1 MKKGK
6 WLVLLVLAWLP
17 SLVSAAGTQPYSLSI
32 EIYAGLTTA
41 EQSMSRPFLQEL
53 MAFKEGTGPPPG
65 QLGRILHLEHPAAP
79 DFDLVGEG
87 TADGQTRSVRVRVTQ
102 KPDGRLFLQ
111 FSDLGGPSQSF
122 FSHNQLLIGPGERQ
136 FLRFQDTPGSPGSG
150 GKVLTSV
157 VLVTTSKQ

>member
-1 MKKGK
+1 
-6 WLVLLVLAWLP
+6 
-17 SLVSAAGTQPYSLSI
+17 
-32 EIYAGLTTA
+32 
-41 EQSMSRPFLQEL
+41 MSQPFLQRL
-53 MAFKEGTGPPPG
+53 MAFSEGTGPAPAE
-65 QLGRILHLEHPAAP
+65 LDRILHLEHQAAP

-87 TADGQTRSVRVRVTQ
+87 TADSQSRAVRVHVTQ

-122 FSHNQLLIGPGERQ
+122 FAHNQLLIGPQQRE

-157 VLVTTSKQ
+157 VLVTTKQ